1 MQKNLVIAVL
11 LFFSWISWA
20 KEPVEPSMGVVF
32 FDSNSARCSQKCRS
46 QLEPWIQFLNASKE
60 QKKIDISGHTDATG
74 NTKFNESLSL
84 RRAKTVFK
92 YLTSKKIDPSNLQLS
107 YYGARQLKDQ
117 KHPKSA
123 TNRRVEIRFL
133 DQATISTLNPKE
145 FEELNAQAV
154 HLYRQGKYA
163 EAEPFFQRALTFQ
176 EKTLDP
182 ADSGLWLPLNNL
194 GMVYKARERY
204 SDAEKLF
211 RRALEI
217 REKSLGQENPELAT
231 SLNNLGSLFQNQ
243 GKHEKAIPLYQ
254 RALVLLEKTP
264 NTLSFGIT
272 LNNLG
277 SIYQDQGEYAKAEP
291 ILERAFF
298 TFEQI
303 PNVPPAD
310 MASVLNNLGSIYQM
324 QGQYG
329 RAEPLLKRALVLRE
343 QALGRGHPA
352 VGRILQNLGTLYQSQ
367 GQLREATLLLER
379 ALALR
384 QKVFGQNPAEVAQSC
399 NALGFVYQLQDRYA
413 EAETLHLRALSILQR
428 TQKEPR
434 QADIGRTLHALGNL
448 YQELRQ
454 YKKAEKFFSQSSQV
468 LEQSLG
474 AHHIDLGNVLDHLG
488 KLYVK
493 QKQYAKA
500 EPILKRALSIQKQVL
515 GSDSLEL
522 VNTLSHLG
530 ELYKQTNR
538 NSEGLDTIREASNIL
553 RHRLLSEDSHST
565 GDSRI
570 RKSVFSL
577 HLGFLA
583 NRLKEDP
590 SLRLALTAESIEV
603 AQLQQNRSDNV
614 AIFQRTAQ
622 HTTQSS
628 PSLEELMRQRQEILL
643 AWKEADSAWITAAS
657 KSSQLTESEQA
668 TRTQI
673 STFGQRLNALDQKI
687 RSEFPTYFEMT
698 RPDPVT
704 LDRLQQ
710 WIRPEE
716 MILLFVLGSEENP
729 SYVWRIR
736 ASDTTFRVLPF
747 SQNKLRPR
755 IHLFRAA
762 TENQFSE
769 QFPSKEAYALYQD
782 LMGPEMVGINGVKTI
797 LVVADGILGQ
807 FPFPALITESPTS
820 GALHWLA
827 QRWSIIFLPS
837 LGSLRVLR
845 SVAT

>member
-1 MQKNLVIAVL
+1 MQKNLVIAGFL
-11 LFFSWISWA
+11 SIAWMSWA
-20 KEPVEPSMGVVF
+20 KSTVESSMGVVF
-32 FDSNSARCSQKCRS
+32 FDLNSAQCVQKCRS
-46 QLEPWIQFLNASKE
+46 QLETWIQLQNASKE
-60 QKKIDISGHTDATG
+60 QKIIEVSGHTDAAG
-74 NTKFNESLSL
+74 NAQFNESLSL
-84 RRAKTVFK
+84 RRAKTVFE
-92 YLTSKKIDPSNLQLS
+92 YLISKGIEPSRLHLS

-117 KHPKSA
+117 KYPKSA
-123 TNRRVEIRFL
+123 TNRRVEIHFL
-133 DQATISTLNPKE
+133 DQTIISTLNSKT
-145 FEELNAQAV
+145 FEELNVQAV
-154 HLYRQGKYA
+154 QLYRQGKYV
-163 EAEPFFQRALTFQ
+163 EAEPLFQRALTFR

-182 ADSGLWLPLNNL
+182 ADPGLWLPLNNL
-194 GMVYKARERY
+194 GMVYKAQERY

-211 RRALEI
+211 RRALAI

-243 GKHEKAIPLYQ
+243 GKHAEAIPLYQ

-329 RAEPLLKRALVLRE
+329 RAEPLLQRALILRE
-343 QALGRGHPA
+343 QTLGREHPA
-352 VGRILQNLGTLYQSQ
+352 VGRILQNLGSLYQSQ
-367 GQLREATLLLER
+367 GQLKEAALLLER

-384 QKVFGQNPAEVAQSC
+384 QKVFEKNPTEVAQSL
-399 NALGFVYQLQDRYA
+399 NALGFVYQLQERYA
-413 EAETLHLRALSILQR
+413 AAEKLHLHALSILQK
-428 TQKEPR
+428 QELQ
-434 QADIGRTLHALGNL
+434 QANIGRTLHALGNL
-448 YQELRQ
+448 YQELHQ
-454 YKKAEKFFSQSSQV
+454 YKKAEKFFSRSSQA

-474 AHHIDLGNVLDHLG
+474 AHHIDLGNVFDHLG

-493 QKQYAKA
+493 QKQYTKA
-500 EPILKRALSIQKQVL
+500 EPILKNALSIQKQVL
-515 GSDSLEL
+515 GNDSLEL

-538 NSEGLDTIREASNIL
+538 NSEGLDIIREASNIL
-553 RHRLLSEDSHST
+553 RHRLLSEDLHST
-565 GDSRI
+565 GDNRI
-570 RKSVFSL
+570 RKSIFSL
-577 HLGFLA
+577 HLHFLA

-603 AQLQQNRSDNV
+603 AQLQQGKSENV
-614 AIFQRTAQ
+614 AIFQRAAQ

-628 PSLEELMRQRQEILL
+628 PSLEELMRQRQDILL
-643 AWKEADSAWITAAS
+643 DWRKADSAWVTMAS

-673 STFGQRLNALDQKI
+673 STFGQRLHALDQKI
-687 RSEFPTYFEMT
+687 RSEFPTYFEIT

-704 LDRLQQ
+704 LDQLQQ

-716 MILLFVLGSEENP
+716 VILLFVLGSEDKP
-729 SYVWRIR
+729 SYVWQIR
-736 ASDTTFRVLPF
+736 SSDTTFRVLPF

-755 IHLFRAA
+755 IHLFRSAIDH
-762 TENQFSE
+762 QSSE
-769 QFPSKEAYALYQD
+769 QFPVEEAYSLYQD
-782 LMGPEMVGINGVKTI
+782 LMGPEMTGVNGVKTVLI
-797 LVVADGILGQ
+797 VADGVLEQ
-807 FPFPALITESPTS
+807 FPFSALVTEAPTS
-820 GALHWLA
+820 GAPHWLA
-827 QRWSIIFLPS
+827 QRWSTIFLPS